1 MSKKLTLAE
10 VIELLNNVEIEALE
24 GVTFEGDIEI
34 EIDES
39 VMNFREEA
47 NKLIES
53 RFAVGTV
60 KEWTTAIEEVT
71 IGATPA
77 SGGSRGHT
85 VTVGGEKA
93 LPYYFDSEMKNP
105 TCVVAIDVF
114 DMPIQ
119 LAKSVRTSYEDV
131 MESPSDW
138 AKKVVSEYHADMI
151 ALHLISTDPKRKDT
165 SASDASKTVE
175 DVLQAVDVPII
186 ISGSGTHKK
195 DPEVLEK
202 AAEVSEGERCLI
214 ASANPDNDYERV
226 ARAAN
231 QYGHVLLSWT
241 QLEINAQKELNRK
254 LIKHCEVSR
263 DRIVMDPTTAALGYG
278 LDYAYSNVE
287 RIRLAGLTGDKELNF
302 PTLSVSSNAW
312 NAREAWMISS
322 PLKEDSNWGERE
334 HRGLIWEAATGFA
347 LALAGCELFMMMHPG
362 SAQLLKKIT
371 RMLGGSINEEKT
383 DLSNWITKLII

>member
-10 VIELLNNVEIEALE
+10 VVELLNNVEVESLE
-24 GVTFEGDIEI
+24 GITFEGDIEI

-53 RFAVGTV
+53 RFTVGAV

-71 IGATPA
+71 IGATSA
-77 SGGSRGHT
+77 DGGSRGHT
-85 VTVGGEKA
+85 VTIGGEKA
-93 LPYYFDSEMKNP
+93 LPYYFDAEMKHP

-175 DVLQAVDVPII
+175 EVLQAVDVPIV
-186 ISGSGTHKK
+186 ISGSGTHEK
-195 DPEVLEK
+195 DPEVLEM

-214 ASANPDNDYERV
+214 ASANPDNDYERI
-226 ARAAN
+226 AAAAN
-231 QYGHVLLSWT
+231 KYGHVLLSWT

-254 LIKHCEVSR
+254 LIKHCGVSR

-302 PTLSVSSNAW
+302 PTLSATTNAW
-312 NAREAWMISS
+312 GAREAWMVSS
-322 PLKEDSNWGERE
+322 PLKEDSDWGERE
-334 HRGLIWEAATGFA
+334 RRGLIWEAATGFA
-347 LALAGCELFMMMHPG
+347 LALAGCDLFMMMHPG

-371 RMLGGSINEEKT
+371 RMLDGSIKGEKT
-383 DLSNWITKLII
+383 DLSSWITRLII

>member
-10 VIELLNNVEIEALE
+10 VIELLNNVEVEALE

-53 RFAVGTV
+53 RFTVGTV
-60 KEWTTAIEEVT
+60 DEWTTSIEEVT

-77 SGGSRGHT
+77 NGGSRGHA
-85 VTVGGEKA
+85 VTIGGEKA
-93 LPYYFDSEMKNP
+93 LPYYFDAEMKHP

-119 LAKSVRTSYEDV
+119 LAKSVRTNYEDV

-151 ALHLISTDPKRKDT
+151 ALHLISTDPKRKDA
-165 SASDASKTVE
+165 SARDASKTVE
-175 DVLQAVDVPII
+175 DVLQAVDVPIV
-186 ISGSGTHKK
+186 ISGSGTHEK
-195 DPEVLEK
+195 DPEVLEM

-214 ASANPDNDYERV
+214 ASANPDNDYERI
-226 ARAAN
+226 AAAAN
-231 QYGHVLLSWT
+231 KYGHVLLSWT

-254 LIKHCEVSR
+254 LIKHCGVSR

-302 PTLSVSSNAW
+302 PTLSATTNAW
-312 NAREAWMISS
+312 GAREAWMLSS
-322 PLKEDSNWGERE
+322 PLKEDSDWGERE
-334 HRGLIWEAATGFA
+334 RRGLIWEVATGFA

-371 RMLGGSINEEKT
+371 RMLDGSIKGEKT
-383 DLSNWITKLII
+383 DLSDWITNLII

>member
-10 VIELLNNVEIEALE
+10 VIELLNNVEVEALE

-53 RFAVGTV
+53 RFTVGTV
-60 KEWTTAIEEVT
+60 DEWTTAIEEVT

-77 SGGSRGHT
+77 NGGSRGHA
-85 VTVGGEKA
+85 VTIGGEKA
-93 LPYYFDSEMKNP
+93 LPYYFDAEMKHP
-105 TCVVAIDVF
+105 SCVVAIDVF

-119 LAKSVRTSYEDV
+119 LAKSVRTNYGDV

-151 ALHLISTDPKRKDT
+151 ALHLISTDPKRKDA
-165 SASDASKTVE
+165 SARDASKTVE

-186 ISGSGTHKK
+186 INGSGTHEK
-195 DPEVLEK
+195 DPEVLEM

-214 ASANPDNDYERV
+214 ASANPDNDYERI
-226 ARAAN
+226 AAAAN
-231 QYGHVLLSWT
+231 KYGHVLLSWT

-254 LIKHCEVSR
+254 LIKHCGVSR

-287 RIRLAGLTGDKELNF
+287 RIRLSGLTGDKELNF
-302 PTLSVSSNAW
+302 PTVSVTTNAW
-312 NAREAWMISS
+312 AAREAWMGSS
-322 PLKEDSNWGERE
+322 PLKEDSDWGDRER
-334 HRGLIWEAATGFA
+334 RGIIWEVSTGFA

-371 RMLGGSINEEKT
+371 RMLDGSIKGEKT
-383 DLSNWITKLII
+383 DLSNWITSLII

>member
-10 VIELLNNVEIEALE
+10 VVELLNNVEIEALE

-39 VMNFREEA
+39 VTAFREEA

-53 RFAVGTV
+53 RFTVGTV
-60 KEWTTAIEEVT
+60 DEWTTAIEEVT

-77 SGGSRGHT
+77 NGGSRGHA
-85 VTVGGEKA
+85 VTIGGEKA
-93 LPYYFDSEMKNP
+93 LPYYFDAEMKHP

-151 ALHLISTDPKRKDT
+151 ALHLISTDPKRKDA
-165 SASDASKTVE
+165 SARDASKTVE
-175 DVLQAVDVPII
+175 DVLQAVDVPIV
-186 ISGSGTHKK
+186 ISGSGTHEK
-195 DPEVLEK
+195 DPEVLEM
-202 AAEVSEGERCLI
+202 AAEVSEGEGCLI
-214 ASANPDNDYERV
+214 ASANPDNDYERI
-226 ARAAN
+226 AAAAN
-231 QYGHVLLSWT
+231 KYGHVLLSWT

-254 LIKHCEVSR
+254 LIKHCGVSR

-278 LDYAYSNVE
+278 LDYAYSNME
-287 RIRLAGLTGDKELNF
+287 RIRLSGLTGDKELNF
-302 PTLSVSSNAW
+302 PILSATTNAW
-312 NAREAWMISS
+312 AAREAWMVSS
-322 PLKEDSNWGERE
+322 PLKEDSNWGDRER
-334 HRGLIWEAATGFA
+334 RGLIWEVSTGFA

-371 RMLGGSINEEKT
+371 RMLDGSIKGEKT
-383 DLSNWITKLII
+383 DLSNWITSLII